1 MGLTTMLDKL
11 LDWDRAAARILV
23 WIGGAAL
30 IFAAFMVTFDIII
43 RDLFDVTLGGAD
55 EISGYIFAVSTAFA
69 FPFALLHRAN
79 VRIDALYVL
88 FPAALRSLLDV
99 VSLVALAIFIYPLTW
114 WAYLMLSDSI
124 ALGTRSITPMRT
136 VVAIPQSFW
145 FAGLVLLS
153 VTILLVFLVAVRRL
167 ARGDLDG
174 VHRVA
179 GALTLDESGEEDGP
193 SAGQA
198 G

>member
-1 MGLTTMLDKL
+1 MGLTDMLDKL
-11 LDWDRAAARILV
+11 LAWDHLAARVLV
-23 WIGGAAL
+23 WIGGAGL
-30 IFAAFMVTFDIII
+30 IFAAFLVTFDIII
-43 RDLFDVTLGGAD
+43 RDLFDMTLGGAD

-69 FPFALLHRAN
+69 FPYALLHRTN

-88 FPAALRSLLDV
+88 FPARLRSVLDV
-99 VSLVALAIFIYPLTW
+99 VSLVALAIFVYPLTW

-124 ALGTRSITPMRT
+124 AIGTRSITPMRT
-136 VVAIPQSFW
+136 PVAIPQSFW
-145 FAGLVLLS
+145 VAGLLLLS
-153 VTILLVFLVAVRRL
+153 ITILLVFLVAARRL

-179 GALTLDESGEEDGP
+179 GALTIEDSGEEDGP
-193 SAGQA
+193 AAGQA